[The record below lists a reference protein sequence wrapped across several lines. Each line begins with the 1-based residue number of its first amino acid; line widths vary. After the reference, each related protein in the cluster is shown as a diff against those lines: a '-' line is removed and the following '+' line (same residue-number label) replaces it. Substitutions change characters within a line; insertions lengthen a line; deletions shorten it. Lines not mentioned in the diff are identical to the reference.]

1 MSNELRNFL
10 ALSYDEL
17 EQLNLKAK
25 EQRQKRVAVH
35 KIQEERIK
43 YLTDEKRIKAVTV
56 LFSDL
61 EGRLHMLDYDKKFLV
76 KSWDNLTFDGS
87 SIRGFTAQRESDL
100 RLAMDWASFY
110 WAPADVF
117 GSGKVLVFGEVI
129 DKDGSPYS
137 ADIRGRLKG
146 FAGEMYK
153 NEEYTLNAANEIE
166 GFLFQGSDAERR
178 YNETGKFE
186 YVNTGGYYHSLPG
199 DPLRTFIDT
208 TAEVQRAMGF
218 QNEKDHPE
226 VAPSQFEINYGYG
239 EVVQAADQIQL
250 YKLICR
256 QVATRM
262 GLTACF
268 LPKPVVGVNGNGMHT
283 NVSISKGGKN
293 IYWDPKG
300 EEKLSKFGWAFVD
313 RILTHGNDICL
324 LLNASVNAYRRL
336 DPHFEAPNQLK
347 ASPVDRGSMIRIP
360 IGNER
365 SMRVEVRSVAPD
377 ANPYLVMYSIFRTGI
392 EGETAK
398 IKNLRQAERYLPD
411 NVYLALDNFRKA
423 DWTTKLLGE
432 DVKARYGAL
441 KQAAADRCARHSARL
456 SKCRKCSTTTR
467 STINSCGICFRQI
480 PQGSG
485 EWGGSPVTKST
496 RFSLVHSSHSRR
508 RAHALNR
515 SGRLRHSWP
524 LLRPMPRRFL
534 PYWLRPSMLLR
545 CAQRCNRRT
554 SPSPQQRARSTA
566 ASSHRAFR
574 SWSWRRSA
582 FGSHGP
588 YPG

>member
-1 MSNELRNFL
+1 MTNELRNFL

-17 EQLNLKAK
+17 EDLNLEAK
-25 EQRQKRVAVH
+25 EQRKNRVAAH

-61 EGRLHMLDYDKKFLV
+61 EGRLHMLDYDKKLLI

-100 RLAMDWASFY
+100 RLAMDWGSFY
-110 WAPADVF
+110 WAPADIF
-117 GSGKVLVFGEVI
+117 GSGKVLVFGQVI

-137 ADIRGRLKG
+137 ADIRGVLKG
-146 FAGEMYK
+146 YA
-153 NEEYTLNAANEIE
+153 EELHKKEGYTLNAANEIE
-166 GFLFQGSDAERR
+166 GFLFKGSDAERR
-178 YNETGKFE
+178 YHNNGGFE

-256 QVATRM
+256 QVATKM

-283 NVSISKGGKN
+283 NVSISESGKN
-293 IYWDPKG
+293 LCWDPKG

-313 RILTHGNDICL
+313 RVLTHANDICL
-324 LLNASVNAYRRL
+324 LLNASVNSYRRL
-336 DPHFEAPNQLK
+336 DPHFEAPNQIK

-360 IGNER
+360 IGNEK

-377 ANPYLVMYSIFRTGI
+377 ANPYLVMYSIFKTGLD
-392 EGETAK
+392 GDTAK

-411 NVYLALDNFRKA
+411 NIYTALENFEQA
-423 DWTTKLLGE
+423 EWTTKLLGA
-432 DVKARYGAL
+432 DVKGRYVDL
-441 KQAAADRCARHSARL
+441 KRAAADRC
-456 SKCRKCSTTTR
+456 
-467 STINSCGICFRQI
+467 
-480 PQGSG
+480 P
-485 EWGGSPVTKST
+485 
-496 RFSLVHSSHSRR
+496 
-508 RAHALNR
+508 RALGTFVKAPEVQYHHEVYNQ
-515 SGRLRHSWP
+515 
-524 LLRPMPRRFL
+524 FL
-534 PYWLRPSMLLR
+534 WNL
-545 CAQRCNRRT
+545 
-554 SPSPQQRARSTA
+554 
-566 ASSHRAFR
+566 F
-574 SWSWRRSA
+574 
-582 FGSHGP
+582 
-588 YPG
+588 